1 MKFLAAVVQN
11 MYDNVA
17 SLVEAWIEIGADLYI
32 PDRLLASLPSR
43 RRGLKSCE
51 NSYRKAFGCVASLAE
66 AWIEISKLTEPMTF
80 KNVTSLAEAW
90 IEIVHPVPA
99 VLYLRSPPSRRRGLK

>member
-1 MKFLAAVVQN
+1 MTSV
-11 MYDNVA
+11 
-17 SLVEAWIEIGADLYI
+17 W
-32 PDRLLASLPSR
+32 SLPSR